1 MLNLF
6 KPAAPERTIFFRV
19 ALRDRRS
26 DLLLREIHLLR
37 ACVGRTLAER
47 PVHVDAWVV
56 MPRHMECIWTLPEGD
71 RDFAAR
77 WRLIKGRFTRG
88 LPKTAEGAARLNGNK
103 ARGAWRRGFRAH
115 PIQNAVD
122 YELFMARCWTAPVR
136 EGLVA
141 RPEDWEISSFNKAR
155 QVMAA

>member
-26 DLLLREIHLLR
+26 DLLLREIQLLR

-88 LPKTAEGAARLNGNK
+88 LLKTEEGAAGPSGHG
-103 ARGAWRRGFRAH
+103 ARGIGRRGIRAH
-115 PIQNAVD
+115 TIQNAVD

-141 RPEDWEISSFNKAR
+141 RPEDWETSSFNKIRPA
-155 QVMAA
+155 QAA